1 MEDLR
6 LKVEQVELKNR
17 LLRLVDYMNS
27 EKYSK
32 LSPNKKKMIENR
44 KIAIE
49 MYLKVLTMEVY
60 EDIDHTNVP
69 DFALLGLMGS
79 MFSGNFGFN
88 PNNNSKQELTEKD
101 FETEPTIEQSV

>member
-1 MEDLR
+1 MEDLK
-6 LKVEQVELKNR
+6 LKVEQVELKNK
-17 LLRLVDYMNS
+17 LLKLMDFISS
-27 EKYSK
+27 EEYYK

-79 MFSGNFGFN
+79 MFTGSFGFN
-88 PNNNSKQELTEKD
+88 PNSNSTQSLTEKD
-101 FETEPTIEQSV
+101 FETEPITEQGV